1 MSKKTTTES
10 EATKEESYIYIG
22 PTLKNGALF
31 KNKIVTSI
39 PEEELKEVFEA
50 EPRLRNCFI
59 KVSEYPEVKA
69 ELKDPNSGISLIL
82 KGVI

>member
-1 MSKKTTTES
+1 MSKKTTES
-10 EATKEESYIYIG
+10 EATKESYIYIG

-69 ELKDPNSGISLIL
+69 QLKDPNSGISLIL